1 MTDTMNRIAI
11 RPLSRILPARLRGE
25 DPIRI
30 EKENL
35 KIRHDQMR
43 DVESKIKYP
52 FALNYS
58 NVCLYLY
65 RNWSALSNARIQSTC
80 RADYAV
86 E

>member
-43 DVESKIKYP
+43 DVERVR
-52 FALNYS
+52 S
-58 NVCLYLY
+58 NMKL
-65 RNWSALSNARIQSTC
+65 
-80 RADYAV
+80 
-86 E
+86 